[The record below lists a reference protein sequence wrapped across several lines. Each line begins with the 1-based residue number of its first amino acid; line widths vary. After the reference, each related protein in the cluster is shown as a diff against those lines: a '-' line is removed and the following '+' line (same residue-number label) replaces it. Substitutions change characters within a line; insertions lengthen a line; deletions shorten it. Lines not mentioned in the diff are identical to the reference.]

1 MRHLRHFTTNSLNQD
16 WEHFSCEE
24 GILFIQ
30 EKYFYEFP
38 GVEVK
43 SQKCPGIKPSKEG
56 VSSVHPLFE
65 EYLMGRVSNGSRIS
79 LTWRD
84 LKMGLGLES
93 GKKGELESVSMRG
106 QVERGTREKYN
117 QPASSEARV
126 RREFEERLPIFV
138 SCLCLGDAT

>member
-1 MRHLRHFTTNSLNQD
+1 
-16 WEHFSCEE
+16 
-24 GILFIQ
+24 
-30 EKYFYEFP
+30 
-38 GVEVK
+38 
-43 SQKCPGIKPSKEG
+43 
-56 VSSVHPLFE
+56 
-65 EYLMGRVSNGSRIS
+65 
-79 LTWRD
+79 
-84 LKMGLGLES
+84 MGLGLES